1 MNKKWN
7 GYLTV
12 EASFVM
18 PIVLF
23 LYMLVILCGFYL
35 YNRCVI
41 SQDNYLLA
49 FRGSRFTDAAENYG
63 EVIYGEMKETDPDE
77 SYLKSR
83 MAKKASLYPF
93 CRIQK
98 QEATYDKDRVSISVT
113 GYRGTLVVTK
123 QAERLDLPAIVAK
136 TRRQEGMGKKGE
148 W

>member
-12 EASFVM
+12 EASFLM
-18 PIVLF
+18 PMVLF

-63 EVIYGEMKETDPDE
+63 EVIYGETEETDPDE

-83 MAKKASLYPF
+83 MAQRRLFILSADYRS
-93 CRIQK
+93 RGWHTTR
-98 QEATYDKDRVSISVT
+98 A
-113 GYRGTLVVTK
+113 GYRYRRRDIRG
-123 QAERLDLPAIVAK
+123 RLL
-136 TRRQEGMGKKGE
+136 
-148 W
+148 

>member
-12 EASFVM
+12 EASFLM
-18 PIVLF
+18 PMVLF

-63 EVIYGEMKETDPDE
+63 EVIYGETEETDPDE

-93 CRIQK
+93 CRIQE
-98 QEATYDKDRVSISVT
+98 QRVAYDKGIGIDDGISGDACCDKT
-113 GYRGTLVVTK
+113 GREAGFAGNRCNDK
-123 QAERLDLPAIVAK
+123 K
-136 TRRQEGMGKKGE
+136 TGRNG
-148 W
+148 